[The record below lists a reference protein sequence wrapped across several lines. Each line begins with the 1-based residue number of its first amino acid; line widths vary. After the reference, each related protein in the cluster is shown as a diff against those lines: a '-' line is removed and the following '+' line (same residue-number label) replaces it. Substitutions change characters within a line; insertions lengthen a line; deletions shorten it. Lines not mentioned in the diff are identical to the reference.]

1 MISCSFHAG
10 RPYEKLLTELR
21 GLCSKMD
28 GSIRHNRLLQQN
40 GFDLGDWQPSQ
51 QQSGQS
57 YVGSGHFRFAEDCRP
72 IVPSDRGCHS
82 RWPGWIERMKKAGL
96 IRSMSKKGCSPDNTA
111 FEGFFGRL
119 KNKRLYGRLWTER
132 SPDDSSRKR
141 DGYIHWYYNKRLKLS
156 LDGRSPFEYRRHLGL
171 AASLVHL
178 SVRPLLA
185 AVGEGIPETKY
196 QRSTV
201 HLYIFFFV

>member
-171 AASLVHL
+171 AASFVHL
-178 SVRPLLA
+178 SVRPLLP
-185 AVGEGIPETKY
+185 AVGEGFPETKY

>member
-40 GFDLGDWQPSQ
+40 GFGLGDWQPSQ

-96 IRSMSKKGCSPDNTA
+96 IRSMSKKGCSPDNSA
-111 FEGFFGRL
+111 MEGFFGRL
-119 KNKRLYGRLWTER
+119 KNEFFYYRDWSGITLDEFISLLDDYMRYYRDQRIKESLGWK
-132 SPDDSSRKR
+132 SPKQYRK
-141 DGYIHWYYNKRLKLS
+141 S
-156 LDGRSPFEYRRHLGL
+156 LGL
-171 AASLVHL
+171 VA
-178 SVRPLLA
+178 
-185 AVGEGIPETKY
+185 
-196 QRSTV
+196 
-201 HLYIFFFV
+201 